1 MQLSRRV
8 LLLAAFGLAMGLVSS
23 PTAWAEVTVEPFGKT
38 ADGEEVRQFT
48 LKNENGVSAKIITR
62 GATLRS
68 MIVPDQEGELADV
81 LFGFDDV
88 AGYESDGNQY
98 FGPIVGRV
106 CNRIADAQFELN
118 GKTYELTANDGDNTL
133 HGGGAESLDKVIW
146 EGEAVESEHGAA
158 VQFSYFSPDGQEGFP
173 GNLHVRVRY
182 TLTDKNAIVMAYEA
196 TADMTTPVNLTNHA
210 YFNLAG
216 AGAPTILDH
225 VLMIDA
231 DRYTPT
237 DDELIPTGEIAS
249 VDNTP
254 LDFRTPTPI
263 GERIDAVDQTASIGY
278 DHNWVL
284 NQQGSGVRRVARLT
298 HPKNGRV
305 LEVLT
310 DQPGL
315 QFYSGNFLEGQK
327 GKEGKTYAHRS
338 GLCLEAQHYP
348 DSVHHSNFPSIIL
361 EPGETYRQTTI
372 YRFGVE

>member
-1 MQLSRRV
+1 MQRFHRF
-8 LLLAAFGLAMGLVSS
+8 LAIAAIGLGIGLFRL
-23 PTAWAEVTVEPFGKT
+23 PTISAEVTVEPFGKT
-38 ADGEEVRQFT
+38 ADGKEVRQFT
-48 LKNENGVSAKIITR
+48 LTNENGVSAKIITR

-68 MIVPDQEGELADV
+68 MVVPDMEGKLTDV

-88 AGYESDGNQY
+88 AGYESDANQY

-106 CNRIADAQFELN
+106 CNRIDDAQFELN
-118 GKTYELTANDGDNTL
+118 SQTYELTANDGDNTL
-133 HGGGAESLDKVIW
+133 HGGGAESLDKVTW
-146 EGEAVESEHGAA
+146 EGEAVESEHGPS
-158 VQFSYFSPDGQEGFP
+158 VQFRYFSPDGQEGFP

-182 TLTDKNAIVMAYEA
+182 TLTEKNAIVMAYEA
-196 TADMTTPVNLTNHA
+196 TTDITTPVNLTNHA
-210 YFNLAG
+210 YFNLSG
-216 AGAPTILDH
+216 AGAATILDH

-237 DDELIPTGEIAS
+237 DEELIPTGEIAT
-249 VDNTP
+249 VENTP

-284 NQQGSGVRRVARLT
+284 NQQGSGIRRVARLS
-298 HPKNGRV
+298 HPENGRV

-327 GKEGKTYAHRS
+327 GKDGKAYAHRS

-348 DSVHHSNFPSIIL
+348 DSVNHPNFPSIIL